1 MSYLE
6 GVRIDFETA
15 DFITRL
21 TLIDSLEGINI
32 NIASLEN
39 QSNLKDYMK
48 EDLDHMMKYRESLLV
63 VIEYF
68 SSADQMAEMLKV

>member
-6 GVRIDFETA
+6 GVRLDYDTA

-21 TLIDSLEGINI
+21 TLIDSLKGINI
-32 NIASLEN
+32 SIASLEE
-39 QSNLKDYMK
+39 QSDLDDHAK
-48 EDLDHMMKYRESLLV
+48 EDLDYMLRYRESLLV

-68 SSADQMAEMLKV
+68 SSADQMTEVLKV

>member
-6 GVRIDFETA
+6 GVRLDYDTA

-21 TLIDSLEGINI
+21 TLIDSLKGINI

>member
-6 GVRIDFETA
+6 GVRIDYRTA
-15 DFITRL
+15 DLITRL
-21 TLIDSLEGINI
+21 TLIDSLKGINI

-68 SSADQMAEMLKV
+68 SSASQMTEIEVS